1 MTNVGAQGDDDGE
14 QTFAD
19 SAKNLEERIRQHDE
33 LRDEEDFRAQQKRLN
48 RLTFSFIDAVRAAA
62 AVCTRDPDSA
72 RKLLQFSMDDFIESA
87 LSIYMLGEQGIFNVG
102 RRELRYMLE
111 AGAKAVYVD
120 DQLPGTASLDERLA
134 YLADNSNV
142 PRSSI
147 NVVDQ
152 MPLRLLADPGEFRR
166 SVHSA
171 FGALSGYTHVSRRM
185 LDERVRRISRDEGMG
200 FEQASTL
207 RVFNSLVALTYDLV
221 LAMILEGIGP
231 MFAGDLFRHVFD
243 FEDRWPYA
251 KTRFISHISAGFDY
265 RHTR

>member
-1 MTNVGAQGDDDGE
+1 MTNVGAQASVDGE
-14 QTFAD
+14 GTFAD
-19 SAKNLEERIRQHDE
+19 LAKDLEGRIRQHDE
-33 LRDEEDFRAQQKRLN
+33 LRDEEGFRAEEKRLN

-62 AVCTRDPDSA
+62 VVCTRDPDSA

-111 AGAKAVYVD
+111 AGAKAIFVD
-120 DQLPGTASLDERLA
+120 EQLPGTASLDERLA

-152 MPLRLLADPGEFRR
+152 LPLRLLSDPGEFRR

-171 FGALSGYTHVSRRM
+171 FGALSGYTHLSKRM
-185 LDERVRRISRDEGMG
+185 LDERVRRISRGEGMG

-207 RVFNSLVALTYDLV
+207 RVFNALVAQTYDLV

-231 MFAGDLFRHVFD
+231 MFASDLFMYVFD
-243 FEDRWPYA
+243 HEERWPYA
-251 KTRFISHISAGFDY
+251 KTRYLSHISASFNY
-265 RHTR
+265 TRAN